1 MTTLVNN
8 EIKKNKDFEA
18 LSDLCDLIE
27 SNKVIPIIGFG
38 LFDSAFADKRE
49 NKNVDS
55 FTILAEA
62 YNKEL
67 CDELRKNLPISSGFD
82 LINGLAYC
90 LPEEKKATFRNRIS
104 RIISEL
110 RDKIDPVPDCFEQLA
125 RIKPFK
131 FYVNATVFNSLELA
145 VNTFKVPKAQ
155 NDDDS
160 NYSVVNYNSRLSEE
174 VNFHYEYHPGNFST
188 TDFKKPIICN
198 LLGTHDKSGGEY
210 VLTDVHYMELLV
222 RMLAA
227 KDSMFSNLSSVFED
241 AALLFIGCN
250 FPDWIFRFFL
260 RFCFGSKMM
269 NKGALE
275 KNFLIEE
282 LTDEHSK
289 AFLIGNHKIKKF
301 NEKPDV
307 LVNRIY
313 NELEGRN
320 RRNNIEES
328 FFNNRVFISYNREDF
343 DLAGKINYQLKA
355 KNIDTFFDENRDE
368 SGLEHGDDLDPK
380 IRKAI
385 DSSSHFLAILTSNL
399 HKKENMK
406 KYYKREWN
414 YAAEN
419 KDIKVIYPLWSNDYN
434 PHTLLDEIF
443 TDKAKDIFLRDS
455 SIFVDRQYIAHPE
468 YVLTD
473 QFLKKIKVEQYKQRL
488 SGI

>member
-1 MTTLVNN
+1 MATVVNN

-38 LFDSAFADKRE
+38 LFDSAFAGTRE
-49 NKNVDS
+49 NKDVDS

-62 YNKEL
+62 YNKDL
-67 CDELRKNLPISSGFD
+67 CEELRKNLPISNGFD
-82 LINGLAYC
+82 LMNGLAYS

-110 RDKIDPVPDCFEQLA
+110 RDKIDPVPDCFEHLA
-125 RIKPFK
+125 RIKPFR

-145 VNTFKVPKAQ
+145 VSTFKVPKAS
-155 NDDDS
+155 NDDIS
-160 NYSVVNYNSRLSEE
+160 NYAVVNYNSRLSEE

-188 TDFKKPIICN
+188 LDFKKPTICN

-282 LTDEHSK
+282 LTDEPSK

-301 NEKPDV
+301 NVKPDV
-307 LVNRIY
+307 LVDRIY
-313 NELEGRN
+313 YELEQRN

-328 FFNNRVFISYNREDF
+328 FFNNRVFISYNHDDF
-343 DLAGKINYQLKA
+343 ELASNVNSQLKS

-368 SGLEHGDDLDPK
+368 GGLEHGDDLDPK
-380 IRKAI
+380 IKKAI
-385 DSSSHFLAILTSNL
+385 DSSSHFLAIVTSSV

-419 KDIKVIYPLWSNDYN
+419 KDIKVIYPVWSDDYN
-434 PHTLLDEIF
+434 SHTLLDDIF
-443 TDKAKDIFLRDS
+443 FDRTKDIFLRDS
-455 SIFVDRQYIAHPE
+455 SIFVERQSIKNPD
-468 YVLTD
+468 YVLND
-473 QFLKKIKVEQYKQRL
+473 QFLKKIKIEQYKQRL
-488 SGI
+488 LGL